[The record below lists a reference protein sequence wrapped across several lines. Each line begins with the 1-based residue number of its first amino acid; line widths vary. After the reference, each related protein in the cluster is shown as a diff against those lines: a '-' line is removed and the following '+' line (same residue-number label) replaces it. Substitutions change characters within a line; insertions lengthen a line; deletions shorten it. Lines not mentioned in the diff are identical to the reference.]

1 MLDNRPVR
9 LADVDEGQDINI
21 YVGAEYW
28 VSLLAVEEM
37 IEEAIVEEIVEEAVE
52 EAIVEEIIEE
62 EMAAELPTTAGPL
75 PWLAVFGSLF
85 LLIGGALRLSR
96 KQ

>member
-1 MLDNRPVR
+1 
-9 LADVDEGQDINI
+9 
-21 YVGAEYW
+21 
-28 VSLLAVEEM
+28 
-37 IEEAIVEEIVEEAVE
+37 
-52 EAIVEEIIEE
+52 
-62 EMAAELPTTAGPL
+62 MAAELPTTTGPL